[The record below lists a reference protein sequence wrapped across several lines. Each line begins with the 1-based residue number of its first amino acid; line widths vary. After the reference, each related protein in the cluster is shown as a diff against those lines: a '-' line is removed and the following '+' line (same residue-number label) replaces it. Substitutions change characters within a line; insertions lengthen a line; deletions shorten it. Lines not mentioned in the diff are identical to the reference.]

1 MAKQKIFLKGI
12 SANIGKVEGRARIIS
27 GDTIN
32 DSKLL
37 KELTKVKNG
46 EILITEMTRP
56 LFVTVMRKVAGI
68 ITDRGGILCHAA
80 MVAREFNLP
89 CIVNTRNATRELK
102 TGQKILLDA
111 NKGIIYGF

>member
-1 MAKQKIFLKGI
+1 MLQKIILKGI
-12 SANIGKVEGRARIIS
+12 PANRGRVKGKARIIK

-32 DSKLL
+32 DAELL
-37 KELTKVKNG
+37 KHLSEVKQG

-56 LFVTVMRKVAGI
+56 LFVTAMRKVRGI

-89 CIVNTRNATRELK
+89 CVVNTREATRKLK
-102 TGQKILLDA
+102 NGQKILLDA
-111 NKGIIYGF
+111 DKGIIYEL

>member
-1 MAKQKIFLKGI
+1 MAKQKILLKGI
-12 SANIGKVEGRARIIS
+12 PANIGKVEGKARIIS

-37 KELTKVKNG
+37 KELSKVKRS

-56 LFVTVMRKVAGI
+56 LFVIVMRKVAGI

-89 CIVNTRNATRELK
+89 CVVNTGNATMKLK

-111 NKGIIYGF
+111 DKGIIYGF